1 MAQLPRLVQERT
13 NVTRL
18 DFDHVTVWFSY
29 ETPLALAAPGIGII
43 VNRDCAERS
52 TTSAKHRT
60 VLGFKGSPHVP
71 GDKFARMLD
80 NALALDFT
88 KLGAGET
95 MVRLWSE
102 DVETSLRLG
111 A

>member
-1 MAQLPRLVQERT
+1 MKLPKLRQVSA
-13 NVTRL
+13 NVTEL
-18 DFDHVTVWFSY
+18 DMGQVSVWFSY
-29 ETPLALAAPGIGII
+29 ETPIALLAPGIGVIL
-43 VNRDCAERS
+43 NADCLEVSR
-52 TTSAKHRT
+52 TSKGHATK
-60 VLGFKGSPHVP
+60 LGFKGRPHVP
-71 GDKFARMLD
+71 GDKFARMVD

-95 MVRLWSE
+95 MVRLWSD

>member
-1 MAQLPRLVQERT
+1 MKLPVLFQVRA
-13 NVTRL
+13 NVTHL
-18 DFDHVTVWFSY
+18 EFGEVSVWFSY
-29 ETPLALAAPGIGII
+29 QTPLALFAPGIGTI
-43 VNRDCAERS
+43 VNRDCVERS
-52 TTSAKHRT
+52 VTSAKHRT
-60 VLGFKGSPHVP
+60 LLGFKDKPHVP
-71 GDKFARMLD
+71 GDKFARMVD